1 MCFGGGGF
9 NPFDPIGSAVGFYNG
24 GGGGGPLP
32 GIPTP
37 FDIPQEDILSAVS
50 PFAGGMYK
58 AYDRGYLAD
67 PWANAGNL
75 IDTWV
80 DPNNMVGRSAGA
92 VGDAFP
98 SVFRNST
105 AQTIFDVLGGVVG
118 SVVPW
123 AGAAISGVG
132 SELTQDWEGMTEEE
146 RRKKKNQKVMKGA
159 LTYLGGELFGGSG
172 AEGAGDAL
180 GGGLSPELAAQA
192 GAEYGY
198 NAAGEGI
205 GTAAFEGLSSGAGST
220 AADMGSDVGLS
231 QLMSDPGVTGL
242 GQGVNA
248 ETYYGDGFESLIDE
262 GMVEGVE
269 QTPGFGQSVL
279 DTGQSVLGT
288 AKEGISDAGS
298 WVKGKTSGMLGSA
311 LKSPMTYLMAG
322 NLLSNY
328 LGAKSGQQ
336 AQQEATQDNRTWWQQ
351 NAYPNQ
357 ALVQAKQTAAGSD
370 LSSRL
375 AEAKRRY
382 MEDAARRGLRGG
394 SLAGGLASMERS
406 TMKDYSKLAN
416 ELIQFQNTA
425 QFAPQGTSM
434 VATQTPEQSLYG
446 SLGNTAGTLAGY
458 YAYKNLL

>member
-1 MCFGGGGF
+1 MCWSEVAAILSPSAGIQYALNEVAPEQANVLGTVF
-9 NPFDPIGSAVGFYNG
+9 NPAGVAIQKVVSPGFWDNPGENYGSIFDSLIDPGNIVGRGAQSLGDMFPNALRTDEARTIGNVASGIGSLYA
-24 GGGGGPLP
+24 
-32 GIPTP
+32 
-37 FDIPQEDILSAVS
+37 
-50 PFAGGMYK
+50 
-58 AYDRGYLAD
+58 
-67 PWANAGNL
+67 PWL
-75 IDTWV
+75 
-80 DPNNMVGRSAGA
+80 
-92 VGDAFP
+92 
-98 SVFRNST
+98 
-105 AQTIFDVLGGVVG
+105 
-118 SVVPW
+118 
-123 AGAAISGVG
+123 GAAISGVS
-132 SELTQDWEGMTEEE
+132 SELTNDWEGMTEEE
-146 RRKKKNQKVMKGA
+146 RRKKKNEKVLKGA
-159 LTYLGGELFGGSG
+159 ITYGAGSLFGGGGDSMATAGAGSMTDAASG
-172 AEGAGDAL
+172 AVLGSAEEAFAQSGTNAL
-180 GGGLSPELAAQA
+180 SS
-192 GAEYGY
+192 
-198 NAAGEGI
+198 
-205 GTAAFEGLSSGAGST
+205 GLSSGAVGT
-220 AADMGSDVGLS
+220 AADMGADVGLS

-262 GMVEGVE
+262 GALEAQT
-269 QTPGFGQSVL
+269 QTPGFGQTVL
-279 DTGQSVLGT
+279 DTGQSVLGS
-288 AKEGISDAGS
+288 AKGALGS
-298 WVKGKTSGMLGSA
+298 VKDSTTGMLGSA

-328 LGAKSGQQ
+328 LGAKSGQESQQ
-336 AQQEATQDNRTWWQQ
+336 AATQDNRTWWQQ

-406 TMKDYSKLAN
+406 TMKDYAKLAN

>member
-1 MCFGGGGF
+1 MCWNEVAKII
-9 NPFDPIGSAVGFYNG
+9 NPI
-24 GGGGGPLP
+24 
-32 GIPTP
+32 TP
-37 FDIPQEDILSAVS
+37 FVETANLVAPGTKNDVLNVFSAID
-50 PFAGGMYK
+50 PMAGGMYRN
-58 AYDRGYLAD
+58 ADMGYLSD
-67 PWANAGNL
+67 PLANYGNI
-75 IDTWV
+75 IDNWI
-80 DPNNMVGRSAGA
+80 DPNNLVGQAMGGL
-92 VGDAFP
+92 GDLMP
-98 SVFRNST
+98 NTFRTSE
-105 AQTIFDVLGGVVG
+105 AQQIGDVVG
-118 SVVPW
+118 GIASLYAPW
-123 AGAAISGVG
+123 LGAAVSGFG
-132 SELTQDWEGMTEEE
+132 SELTQDWDAMTPEE
-146 RRKKKNQKVMKGA
+146 RRKKKNEKVMKGA
-159 LTYLGGELFGGSG
+159 ITYGAGELFGGSG
-172 AEGAGDAL
+172 AEGTGDVATGFGGKAMTEAQVLASEAARDAAL
-180 GGGLSPELAAQA
+180 STTGNVVSS
-192 GAEYGY
+192 
-198 NAAGEGI
+198 
-205 GTAAFEGLSSGAGST
+205 GLSSGAVGT
-220 AADMGSDVGLS
+220 AVDMGANVGLS

-262 GMVEGVE
+262 GMVEGVG

-279 DTGQSVLGT
+279 DTGQNVLGT
-288 AKEGISDAGS
+288 AKDAVTGAGS
-298 WVKGKTSGMLGSA
+298 WAANKAGGLLGDT

-336 AQQEATQDNRTWWQQ
+336 AQQAATQDNRAWWQQ

-406 TMKDYSKLAN
+406 TMKDYSRLAN
-416 ELIQFQNTA
+416 ELIQFQNTP

-434 VATQTPEQSLYG
+434 IATQTPEQSLYG
-446 SLGNTAGTLAGY
+446 SSGNTAGTLAGY